1 MHIQW
6 TLPNFFFYGLL
17 HILLFCTPSCG
28 LTLSGIIFLLLSGLV
43 PLAGRILGGL
53 EKTTS

>member
-1 MHIQW
+1 MHTQW

-17 HILLFCTPSCG
+17 HTLLFCTPSCG
-28 LTLSGIIFLLLSGLV
+28 LTLSGIIFFLLSGLV
-43 PLAGRILGGL
+43 PLGGRILGGL